1 MSHKLTAC
9 FTGCSFTVGEG
20 FPQDQR
26 SAHIYDR
33 IVSKHAGLDSV
44 NLARGGWGNY
54 RIFMQAANSITS
66 QKYDIVF
73 AQWSDMNRIW
83 LSPGPEE
90 WFASN
95 DDSDQSFR
103 YHDIYIS
110 AKDKLNFIDT
120 VKVLNHDYQNIIDLV
135 DYTKILNQLAD
146 ANNVKIVHINGLVP
160 WQDDL
165 LASLDRTNLETFF
178 SDYTKTLL
186 NFETKPE
193 HEVCYYFNKL
203 QNKFNELDQTRWV
216 NLFDS
221 FLSNTVDTGPLGHHP
236 GERSHRIMADKII
249 NYLDKEMK

>member
-1 MSHKLTAC
+1 MSNKIKAC
-9 FTGCSFTVGEG
+9 FVGCSFTVGEG
-20 FPQDQR
+20 FNKDQR
-26 SAHIYDR
+26 DAHIYDR
-33 IVSKHAGLDSV
+33 LVSRHFGFSSD
-44 NLARGGWGNY
+44 NLAKGGWGNY
-54 RIFMQAANSITS
+54 KIFMQAVNSIVN

-73 AQWSDMNRIW
+73 VQWSDMNRIW

-90 WFASN
+90 WFATN

-103 YHDIYIS
+103 YHNIYIS

-120 VKVLNHDYQNIIDLV
+120 VKVLNHDYQNIVDLI

-146 ANNVKIVHINGLVP
+146 TNNVKIAHINGLVP

-165 LASLDRTNLETFF
+165 LNLLDRTDLEKFF
-178 SDYTKTLL
+178 SDYTKSMLS
-186 NFETKPE
+186 FDSKPE

-203 QNKFNELDQTRWV
+203 QNKFNELDRTRWV

-221 FLSNTVDTGPLGHHP
+221 FLLDTVDTGPLGHHP
-236 GERSHRIMADKII
+236 GERSHKIMADKII

>member
-1 MSHKLTAC
+1 MSNKIKAC
-9 FTGCSFTVGEG
+9 FVGCSFTVGEG
-20 FPQDQR
+20 FDKDQR
-26 SAHIYDR
+26 DAYIYDR
-33 IVSKHAGLDSV
+33 LVSRHFGFSSD
-44 NLARGGWGNY
+44 NLAKGGWGNY
-54 RIFMQAANSITS
+54 KIFMQAVNSIVN

-73 AQWSDMNRIW
+73 VQWSDMNRIW

-90 WFASN
+90 WFATN

-103 YHDIYIS
+103 YHNIYIS

-120 VKVLNHDYQNIIDLV
+120 VKVLNHDYQNIVDLI

-146 ANNVKIVHINGLVP
+146 TNNVKIAHINGLVP

-165 LASLDRTNLETFF
+165 LNLLDRTDLEKFF
-178 SDYTKTLL
+178 SDYTKSMLS
-186 NFETKPE
+186 FDSKPE

-203 QNKFNELDQTRWV
+203 QNKFNELDRTRWV

-221 FLSNTVDTGPLGHHP
+221 FLLDTVDTGPLGHHP
-236 GERSHRIMADKII
+236 GERSHKIMADKII